1 MITMSDKV
9 YGKHR
14 NKTCD
19 KLTGQEEREGDVL
32 A

>member
-1 MITMSDKV
+1 MSDKV

-19 KLTGQEEREGDVL
+19 NDAHPGQEERESDKT